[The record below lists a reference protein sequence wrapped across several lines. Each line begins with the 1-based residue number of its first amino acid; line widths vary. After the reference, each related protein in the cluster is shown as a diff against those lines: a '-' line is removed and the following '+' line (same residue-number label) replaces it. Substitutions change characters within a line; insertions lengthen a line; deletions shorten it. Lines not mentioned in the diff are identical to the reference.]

1 MARASSP
8 FNTTFSLVWPL
19 RQGSLD
25 IDLGWTEETFSFFYA
40 VLRNFKHKI
49 PNPAN
54 TFTYYNSN
62 VLHKKS
68 SLAAETKLSVRG
80 RNMPKSWP
88 QYITRW
94 YTVLF
99 FPEIKPFLKKPEQC
113 DCKAPQ
119 TNVPIPTEV
128 CDLTGASTSPVVSR
142 SSLTCSTKYQK
153 RKYCSF

>member
-1 MARASSP
+1 MAWASSP

-40 VLRNFKHKI
+40 VLRNFKRKI
-49 PNPAN
+49 LHPAN
-54 TFTYYNSN
+54 TFTYYKSN
-62 VLHKKS
+62 VLHKKL
-68 SLAAETKLSVRG
+68 SLAAETKLSLCD

-88 QYITRW
+88 QYTTRW

-99 FPEIKPFLKKPEQC
+99 FPEIKPFLKKAEQC

-119 TNVPIPTEV
+119 VNAAIPVEV
-128 CDLTGASTSPVVSR
+128 CDLTGASTSPVVSC
-142 SSLTCSTKYQK
+142 SSLNYSAKYQK
-153 RKYCSF
+153 WKYCSF